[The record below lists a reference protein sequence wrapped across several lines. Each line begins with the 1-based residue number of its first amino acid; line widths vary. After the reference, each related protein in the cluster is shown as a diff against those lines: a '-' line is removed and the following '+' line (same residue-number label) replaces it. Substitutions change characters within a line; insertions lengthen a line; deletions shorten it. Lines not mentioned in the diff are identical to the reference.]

1 MHPACSWQHAILLAS
16 AVAMFLVAPAAR
28 SLDLT
33 SGAQLIEW
41 CQAYVDDWDSP
52 GGRFCDAYLR
62 GFVDGSPQVAIQE
75 PSERESFTQRATRTR
90 LGRPV
95 SASPKYCIASTT
107 TVPDLVVQLLTHAR
121 DLPPQGDTDASV
133 VIYAMLARYHPCA
146 T

>member
-1 MHPACSWQHAILLAS
+1 MHPARAWQHTILLAL
-16 AVAMFLVAPAAR
+16 AAAMFLVAPAAR

-52 GGRFCDAYLR
+52 GARFCDAYLR
-62 GFVDGSPQVAIQE
+62 GFVDGSPQIAIQE
-75 PSERESFTQRATRTR
+75 PSSESFTQRATRTR

-95 SASPKYCIASTT
+95 STRPKYCIASTT

-121 DLPPQGDTDASV
+121 DAPPHGNTDASV
-133 VIYAMLARYHPCA
+133 VIYAMLARYHRCA